1 MITDLK
7 HAPHLIPTLARW
19 HHAEWAALNPGQSL
33 EQRIAR
39 MARYL
44 TDDALP
50 RMVVWMDGEQPLG
63 TAALVQSD
71 MDTRPQQSPWL
82 AAVYVRED
90 CRRRGIAEALIAHIV
105 TLARDAGHPELFL
118 FTPSQ
123 APYYGRR
130 GWQTLAVEDYR
141 GQSVTVM
148 RQALK
153 AEHVA

>member
-148 RQALK
+148 RQALN

>member
-44 TDDALP
+44 NDDALP

-63 TAALVQSD
+63 TAALVQND

-148 RQALK
+148 RQALNAK
-153 AEHVA
+153 HIA

>member
-1 MITDLK
+1 MIILLPQ
-7 HAPHLIPTLARW
+7 APHLIPTLARW

-90 CRRRGIAEALIAHIV
+90 CRRRGIAEALISHIV

-141 GQSVTVM
+141 GQQVTVM
-148 RQALK
+148 HMALNSEQT
-153 AEHVA
+153 A

>member
-1 MITDLK
+1 MIIDLQQ
-7 HAPHLIPTLARW
+7 APHLIPTLARW
-19 HHAEWAALNPGQSL
+19 HHAEWSALNPGQSL

-39 MARYL
+39 MSRYR
-44 TDDALP
+44 TDEALP
-50 RMVVWMDGEQPLG
+50 RMVVWLDGEQPLG

-90 CRRRGIAEALIAHIV
+90 CRRRGIAEALISHVVAQ
-105 TLARDAGHPELFL
+105 AREAGHPELFL

-123 APYYGRR
+123 APYYARR

-141 GQSVTVM
+141 GQQVTVM
-148 RQALK
+148 RIALN
-153 AEHVA
+153 AEQTA

>member
-50 RMVVWMDGEQPLG
+50 RMVVWMDGAQPLG

>member
-19 HHAEWAALNPGQSL
+19 HHAEWATLNPGQSL

-63 TAALVQSD
+63 TAALVQND

-148 RQALK
+148 RQVLN
-153 AEHVA
+153 AEHTA